1 MKENTQPKKKTK
13 WVRRSSPLALKILL
27 AIVIVFSMAAV
38 AALWQVHLAI
48 QDYTQQIQRE
58 VADLEYANSELQDKV
73 ANPDSA
79 QNIKDVARDELGLV
93 DPNTIIIDSGA
104 AGTE

>member
-1 MKENTQPKKKTK
+1 MKENKQPKKKTK

-27 AIVIVFSMAAV
+27 VIVIVFSMVAA
-38 AALWQVHLAI
+38 AALWQVHRAI
-48 QDYTQQIQRE
+48 QDYIQEIRGE

-79 QNIKDVARDELGLV
+79 QNIKDVAREELGLV
-93 DPNTIIIDSGA
+93 DPNTIIIDSSP